1 MADMAPAWVVP
12 AMRAGYAARGL
23 VYVIVGGIA
32 VSSAFRGGQAEGAKG
47 AIASMQGVLW
57 GQLLLWAVALGLL
70 AYAVWRGLSAWMDLE
85 LHGNDAKGMIARIGT
100 AVSGV
105 IHLGLAFY
113 AARMALGGGGSG
125 SSTESW
131 TAKLMQMP
139 AGRWL
144 VVIVGLIVIS
154 AGIYYANKGL
164 SERYKRNLRNTELT
178 QKLEPAC
185 KFGLLAHGIAIGLIG
200 GFFVYAGWTADP
212 SEAGGLE
219 QAFQTVRQAAFGRIL
234 LALMGL
240 GFVGFAIYCWIEAAY
255 RIVPARAGK
264 DVVSLARAAK
274 RKAEAHA

>member
-23 VYVIVGGIA
+23 VYVIVGCIA

-85 LHGNDAKGMIARIGT
+85 RHGNDAKGMIARIGT

-113 AARMALGGGGSG
+113 AARMALGGGSSG

-131 TAKLMQMP
+131 TAKLMQVP

-144 VVIVGLIVIS
+144 VVIGGLIVIG

-219 QAFQTVRQAAFGRIL
+219 QAFQTVREAAFGRIL

-240 GFVGFAIYCWIEAAY
+240 GFVGFAVYCWIEAAY